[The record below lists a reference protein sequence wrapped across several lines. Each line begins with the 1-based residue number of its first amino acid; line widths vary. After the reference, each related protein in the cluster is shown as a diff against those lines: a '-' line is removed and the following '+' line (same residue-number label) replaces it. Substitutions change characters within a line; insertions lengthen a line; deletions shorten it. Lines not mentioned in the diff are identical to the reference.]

1 MARSVRIVRAP
12 AVLWRSGP
20 FGRVI
25 LAPGDAEPRACS
37 GTAAAVW
44 DALAEP
50 VTLEEL
56 AADLAEAFVTDVATV
71 TADLGPLIDGWRA
84 SGAVVD
90 A

>member
-1 MARSVRIVRAP
+1 
-12 AVLWRSGP
+12 
-20 FGRVI
+20 
-25 LAPGDAEPRACS
+25 
-37 GTAAAVW
+37 VW

-56 AADLAEAFVTDVATV
+56 AADLAEVFVTDVATV